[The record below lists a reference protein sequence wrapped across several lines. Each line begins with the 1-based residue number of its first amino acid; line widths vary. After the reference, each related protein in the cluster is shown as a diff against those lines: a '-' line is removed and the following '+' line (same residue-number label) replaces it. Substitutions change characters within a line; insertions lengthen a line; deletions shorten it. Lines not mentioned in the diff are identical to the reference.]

1 MAELMGCGCWCWCAW
16 INCDLVCYV
25 WNSPPDFSPT
35 SFLYMSSSSSALPP
49 YVISIRLRLTA
60 SSLTKY
66 RLWTT
71 LSCPPNMQKLNKLLD
86 KTLFSFPSSVF
97 AAALILFL
105 SWSYN
110 TDILLFVS
118 PFYLI
123 RSTGSTKLREFEGE
137 NVNKAESEQS
147 REDV

>member
-1 MAELMGCGCWCWCAW
+1 
-16 INCDLVCYV
+16 
-25 WNSPPDFSPT
+25 
-35 SFLYMSSSSSALPP
+35 
-49 YVISIRLRLTA
+49 
-60 SSLTKY
+60 
-66 RLWTT
+66 
-71 LSCPPNMQKLNKLLD
+71 MQKLNKLLD
-86 KTLFSFPSSVF
+86 KTLFSLPSSVF

-147 REDV
+147 RENV